1 MTAAFTTKRPSG
13 TLAGPEGR
21 FALPGERDRLA
32 PPPRACSAA
41 LPAALAVDR
50 RVAAKGR
57 GVPFAPRRAP

>member
-1 MTAAFTTKRPSG
+1 MLNHIF
-13 TLAGPEGR
+13 
-21 FALPGERDRLA
+21 
-32 PPPRACSAA
+32 AA